1 MKSSKTRIIIIG
13 GGFAG
18 VSCAKTL
25 RRELAPDEAEIVLFN
40 RENQLVF
47 SPLLAEVVGSS
58 INPLDVIVP
67 LRQLLP
73 KVFCRAEEVK
83 DVHFLAS
90 QIEYESEDCRL
101 CHMPYDHL
109 VIACGSSANLHAVPG
124 LADYSFPLKNV
135 ADAAAL
141 RSQILEKMEKAEVCP
156 DPKRRRWHLTF
167 IVVGGGYTGV
177 EVAGEINDLIRSS
190 ARYYRNFS
198 AQDAL
203 VRLIHAGDQILPE
216 VSSRL
221 RQFARTKLELRGIN
235 VMLRAYVSE
244 ILSDGVTLKDG
255 RSIKG
260 GTVVSTIGVSPTP
273 LMEHLKAVKEKGW
286 LVTDPDMRLPGHAN
300 AWAIGDC
307 ALIVNA
313 YDGRKSPPTDQFGE
327 RQGQQC
333 AYNIV
338 RRLKGYGTKPFS
350 YRPIGQLCSI
360 GGHSAVAELYGRA
373 LAGFVAWF
381 VWRSVYLF
389 KLPTWARRFQAGFDW
404 AMLLL
409 FPRDL
414 SHLSNR
420 ESERVSH
427 AHYQC
432 GDLIFREG
440 EPRTEFYVIEH
451 GEVEVVRATVEQPSH
466 ETVTVLGPGSF
477 FGERSLLSNGL
488 RLSTARARTSVEVL
502 VMGKNTFT
510 QLSPSLGCFR
520 DALAQT
526 LINRAARCQ
535 NTEANPNNEKFPGG
549 EGGHSSVSAG
559 IREECD
565 SRRLSPKQLKH

>member
-13 GGFAG
+13 GGFSG
-18 VSCAKTL
+18 VSCARTL
-25 RRELAPDEAEIVLFN
+25 RCELAPDEAEIVLFN
-40 RENQLVF
+40 RENHLLF

-58 INPLDVIVP
+58 INPFDMIVP

-73 KVFCRAEEVK
+73 KVSCRTEEVK
-83 DVHFLAS
+83 NINFLAS
-90 QIEYESEDCRL
+90 QIEYEPEDSRF

-109 VIACGSSANLHAVPG
+109 VIACGSSANLHVVPG

-141 RSQILEKMEKAEVCP
+141 RSQVLDKMERAEVCS

-190 ARYYRNFS
+190 ARYYHNFS

-216 VSSRL
+216 VSSHL
-221 RQFARTKLELRGIN
+221 REFARTKLELRGIN
-235 VMLRAYVSE
+235 VMLHAYVSE
-244 ILSDGVTLKDG
+244 VLSDGVTLKDG
-255 RSIKG
+255 RLIKG
-260 GTVVSTIGVSPTP
+260 GTVVSTIGVSPMP
-273 LMEHLKAVKEKGW
+273 LMEHLKADKEKGW

-313 YDGRKSPPTDQFGE
+313 YDGQKSSPTGQFGE
-327 RQGQQC
+327 RQGKQC

-338 RRLKGYGTKPFS
+338 RRLKGYGTEPFS

-360 GGHSAVAELYGRA
+360 GGHSAVAELHGHA
-373 LAGFVAWF
+373 LSGFVAWF

-414 SHLSNR
+414 SHLRNR

-451 GEVEVVRATVEQPSH
+451 GEVEVVRATAEQPSH
-466 ETVTVLGPGSF
+466 ETVIVLGPGSF

-520 DALAQT
+520 DALAKT
-526 LINRAARCQ
+526 LNDRGAWRQ
-535 NTEANPNNEKFPGG
+535 NAEANNENLPGG
-549 EGGHSSVSAG
+549 EGEHLPSAP
-559 IREECD
+559 E
-565 SRRLSPKQLKH
+565 RRGMRQEDAVA